1 MEFPSKKDAW
11 LYLVFIIALGAC
23 IAPIFAGREYF
34 LMFFTIPL
42 ATVLTWSWF
51 TTKYIVEE
59 EVIIIK
65 SGPIK
70 KRIFIKDIKKI
81 SNTKNPLAAYAL
93 SFDRLEIL
101 YGSYKTELISPRNKE
116 EFNSLLKRKNPQIE
130 IK

>member
-11 LYLVFIIALGAC
+11 LYPIFLVAIGAC
-23 IAPIFAGREYF
+23 FAPLLAGRAYF
-34 LMFFTIPL
+34 LLLFTIPL
-42 ATVLTWSWF
+42 VILFVWSWF

-59 EVIIIK
+59 EVIFIK

-70 KRIFIKDIKKI
+70 KRILIKDIKKI

-101 YGSYKTELISPRNKE
+101 YGSYETELISPKNKE
-116 EFNSLLKRKNPQIE
+116 KFILLLKRKNPQIE

>member
-11 LYLVFIIALGAC
+11 LYPIFLVVIGAC

-42 ATVLTWSWF
+42 AMVLTWSWF

-81 SNTKNPLAAYAL
+81 SNTKNPLAVYAL

-116 EFNSLLKRKNPQIE
+116 EFNSLLKRKNPHIE